1 VHDSFGSLFHKEE
14 AMRLNAMMLGVVLLA
29 PVAVRP
35 QAPPSAEWPVAAG
48 SRVKILSPV
57 LGERAQTGNVVSAA
71 ADTLV
76 FRQARDAASVAIA
89 TPNIV
94 KIEVSRGTHTRKA
107 KGALLGFLIGAA
119 AGAAIG
125 AAAYKKPKPCGF
137 CFLQDT
143 RAFDTTLGGVLGGVI
158 GTGIG
163 VIVGARQTDTWVPVA
178 VPRTTP

>member
-1 VHDSFGSLFHKEE
+1 
-14 AMRLNAMMLGVVLLA
+14 MRLHAMMLGVVLFA
-29 PVAVRP
+29 PAVVRP

-57 LGERAQTGNVVSAA
+57 LGDRAQTGNVVSAG

-76 FRQARDAASVAIA
+76 FRQSRDAASVAIP

-94 KIEVSRGTHTRKA
+94 KMDLSRGTHTRKA
-107 KGALLGFLIGAA
+107 RGALLGLLIGAA

-125 AAAYKKPKPCGF
+125 AASYKKPKPCEL
-137 CFLQDT
+137 CFFAET
-143 RAFDTTLGGVLGGVI
+143 RAFDTTLGGVLGGII
-158 GTGIG
+158 GTGVG
-163 VIVGARQTDTWVPVA
+163 VIVGALRTDTWVPVA